1 MGSSIYTSQN
11 SLHKLKEQLRDLE
24 ALTEPP
30 SGGMVHNTTVYTR
43 DTRRGESARHTCK
56 KFNSLSDFAA
66 PDAVASA
73 NLSPT
78 QSEQISKP
86 LSHLHLHPVSL
97 VRQRWH
103 QSESKLQYLHPSLQR
118 STKTC
123 MVQQSRTTRHP
134 LIVQKN
140 CDQRTIS
147 SSHSACSVFTGA
159 IFVQGQ
165 ER

>member
-1 MGSSIYTSQN
+1 MQW
-11 SLHKLKEQLRDLE
+11 LL
-24 ALTEPP
+24 LTYVQHRVNRP
-30 SGGMVHNTTVYTR
+30 
-43 DTRRGESARHTCK
+43 
-56 KFNSLSDFAA
+56 
-66 PDAVASA
+66 
-73 NLSPT
+73 
-78 QSEQISKP
+78 Q
-86 LSHLHLHPVSL
+86 SHLHLHPVSL

-103 QSESKLQYLHPSLQR
+103 QSESQLQYLHASPQR

-123 MVQQSRTTRHP
+123 MVQQSRTIRHP

-165 ER
+165 DRWRPSAYWLRKPRSCQLWPMARHVCRRRRRQPRKTCICDNGLRRRQWTSMHVHTCT